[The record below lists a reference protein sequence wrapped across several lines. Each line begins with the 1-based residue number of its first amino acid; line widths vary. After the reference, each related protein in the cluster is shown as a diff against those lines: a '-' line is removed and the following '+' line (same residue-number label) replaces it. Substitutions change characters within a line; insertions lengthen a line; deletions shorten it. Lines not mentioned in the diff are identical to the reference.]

1 MIGENSRFSA
11 FTLERYSLGELTA
24 EEKDRLESALALE
37 PGLAERLAELR
48 RSGGEILK
56 RYPPERIIPR
66 IQDRGASGNPR
77 RFFRSSGRM
86 DQSGKMDRSGKIKRS
101 RLGPALLAVSAA
113 LLMIALPSL
122 AALRNRRS
130 DPALGDRAKGATE
143 LSVYLKPAPGN
154 PGNSADLKL
163 EDEAVLR
170 EGNTIQLAYMVNGD
184 RYGVILSIDGRS
196 VVTVHYPY
204 GEGQST
210 RLVSGKRI
218 LLDEAYTLDDAPDY
232 ELFFF
237 IIGDGPLD
245 VGHILGSAREL
256 ARNPKTARERSAALF
271 KGYELKTFTLRKE

>member
-11 FTLERYSLGELTA
+11 FTLERYYLGELTA

-56 RYPPERIIPR
+56 RYPPEKIIPG

-77 RFFRSSGRM
+77 RFFRGP
-86 DQSGKMDRSGKIKRS
+86 GGTDRSGKIKRS

-113 LLMIALPSL
+113 LLLIALPSL

-130 DPALGDRAKGATE
+130 DPAPVDRAKGATE

-154 PGNSADLKL
+154 AGNSADLKL

-170 EGNTIQLAYMVNGD
+170 EGNTIQLAYMVNGE

-210 RLVSGKRI
+210 RLVSGKRT

-237 IIGDGPLD
+237 IIGDRPLD
-245 VGHILGSAREL
+245 VGRILGSAREL

-271 KGYELKTFTLRKE
+271 KDYELKTFALGKE